1 MRPKINIPLTRF
13 DWVLE
18 AIAFLIW
25 AGGLLFLIINF
36 ETTPDQIPTHY
47 DHTGTPTTSGSKNSL
62 WLLVAINTSL
72 YVLITIISR
81 FPHSF
86 NYPIEISPQNAER
99 QYTLAV
105 RMMRILKI
113 VVLMIFVYAHLTS
126 MLARQLGGWFLP
138 VLTVV
143 MIGIIGLYI
152 WKANSTSDKTTL

>member
-72 YVLITIISR
+72 YVLITVVSR

-86 NYPIEISPQNAER
+86 NYPIEITSQNAER
-99 QYTLAV
+99 KYTLAV
-105 RMMRILKI
+105 
-113 VVLMIFVYAHLTS
+113 
-126 MLARQLGGWFLP
+126 
-138 VLTVV
+138 
-143 MIGIIGLYI
+143 
-152 WKANSTSDKTTL
+152 